1 MAPTPCRSTQLSA
14 DHNGRAVV
22 NATVERWNGS
32 QAALAPRPGHPAP
45 PEPRGGRSGRHRP
58 TCACGPARACPESTR
73 SPQPAKSSAPSPDP
87 TPHHGHR
94 PCSAASST
102 RFSGAEQLIRGRPQQ
117 PMNGA
122 SNFPATHLVTTHPV
136 PPEGVDEL
144 EARPRRA
151 CSPHQSYGAR
161 CLGRPVAWSLTA
173 AGCELGF
180 PVHGWPAARRR
191 PGLTWS
197 QRGRRG
203 DGGDSGGRPGHG
215 CRRRSSTIR
224 GADDPAGSTA
234 RSQGPDRPV
243 AAGCRHL

>member
-1 MAPTPCRSTQLSA
+1 M
-14 DHNGRAVV
+14 D
-22 NATVERWNGS
+22 VERHLQS
-32 QAALAPRPGHPAP
+32 R
-45 PEPRGGRSGRHRP
+45 RRSVRLR
-58 TCACGPARACPESTR
+58 ASACPESTR
-73 SPQPAKSSAPSPDP
+73 SSQPAKSSAPSPDP

-102 RFSGAEQLIRGRPQQ
+102 RFSGAEQLIRGRPRQ

-122 SNFPATHLVTTHPV
+122 SNFPSHPSRHHA
-136 PPEGVDEL
+136 PGPAG
-144 EARPRRA
+144 RGRRTR
-151 CSPHQSYGAR
+151 GAPSSGLFTEPVVR
-161 CLGRPVAWSLTA
+161 SSLSWTSVAWSLTA

-180 PVHGWPAARRR
+180 PVHGWPAARRW